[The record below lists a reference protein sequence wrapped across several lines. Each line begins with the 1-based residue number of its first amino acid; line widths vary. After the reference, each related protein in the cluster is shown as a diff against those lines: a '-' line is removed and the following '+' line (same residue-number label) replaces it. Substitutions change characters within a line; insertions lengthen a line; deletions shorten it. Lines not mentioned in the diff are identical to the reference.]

1 MIDNLKVLILYILRD
16 IKIIDIK
23 KIILE
28 KVLDYEIETINW
40 ITQLYLDNHLDG
52 YYSDKRC

>member
-16 IKIIDIK
+16 IEIIDIK
-23 KIILE
+23 RIILE

-40 ITQLYLDNHLDG
+40 IAQLYLDNYPDG
-52 YYSDKRC
+52 YYSD

>member
-16 IKIIDIK
+16 IEIIDIK

-28 KVLDYEIETINW
+28 KVLDYEIKTIKW
-40 ITQLYLDNHLDG
+40 IAQLYSDNYPDG
-52 YYSDKRC
+52 YYSD